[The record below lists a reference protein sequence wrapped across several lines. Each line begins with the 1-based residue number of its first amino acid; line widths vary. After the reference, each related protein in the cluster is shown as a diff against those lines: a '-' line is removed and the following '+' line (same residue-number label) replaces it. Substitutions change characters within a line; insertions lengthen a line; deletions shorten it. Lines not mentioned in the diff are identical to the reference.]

1 MISLSSFSLHLF
13 SLQLLISTFYVG
25 YFFEVFVGV
34 WKGVGRK
41 QERED
46 KENIKGRRERE
57 WWEGKKKAGRK
68 AIKGSLINSVKAGPQ
83 ES

>member
-1 MISLSSFSLHLF
+1 M
-13 SLQLLISTFYVG
+13 
-25 YFFEVFVGV
+25 
-34 WKGVGRK
+34 GRK

-68 AIKGSLINSVKAGPQ
+68 AIKGSLVNSVKAGAQ
-83 ES
+83 AS